1 MKNLFLL
8 FAASVFFFASC
19 NNASTTEKSTSK
31 DSTATANV
39 FGKAFENTTPTPAND
54 VYSQIKTGKEFHGV
68 MEGRIT
74 AVCQEKG
81 CWADLELAG
90 GQHLKVKFRDANGE
104 EFGINKDTKDK
115 MIDVHGVG
123 YMDTVSVEM
132 LRHYAEDDKAT
143 KAEIEAIK
151 NPEITPSFT
160 ADGAVIKQ

>member
-1 MKNLFLL
+1 MKKLFLL
-8 FAASVFFFASC
+8 FAASTFFFASC
-19 NNASTTEKSTSK
+19 NNQKATDK
-31 DSTATANV
+31 DSIGNQNI
-39 FGKAFENTTPTPAND
+39 FGKTFENTAATPVNEVFA
-54 VYSQIKTGKEFHGV
+54 QIKTGKEFHGV

-74 AVCQEKG
+74 AVCQESG

-90 GQHLKVKFRDANGE
+90 GQHLKIKFRDANGE
-104 EFGINKDTKDK
+104 EFSINKDTKDK
-115 MIDVHGVG
+115 MMDVHGVG
-123 YMDTVSVEM
+123 YMDTVTVEM